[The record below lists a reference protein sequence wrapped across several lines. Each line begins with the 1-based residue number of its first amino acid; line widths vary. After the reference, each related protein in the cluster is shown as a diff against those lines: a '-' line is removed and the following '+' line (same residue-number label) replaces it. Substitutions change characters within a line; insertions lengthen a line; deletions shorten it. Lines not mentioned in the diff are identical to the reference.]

1 MEEGLKLDHSIRG
14 EQVKAISNA
23 ILVRGDGVMAALTV
37 AEKEESHCREC
48 WLPVGLHTAASSE
61 RRGMRQGCF

>member
-23 ILVRGDGVMAALTV
+23 VLVRGDVVMASLMV
-37 AEKEESHCREC
+37 AEKEEEPESHSREC
-48 WLPVGLHTAASSE
+48 WLPVGLLTGTW
-61 RRGMRQGCF
+61 RGEG

>member
-23 ILVRGDGVMAALTV
+23 VLVRGDVMASLTV
-37 AEKEESHCREC
+37 AEKEEEPESHSREC
-48 WLPVGLHTAASSE
+48 WLPVGLRTGTW
-61 RRGMRQGCF
+61 RGEG